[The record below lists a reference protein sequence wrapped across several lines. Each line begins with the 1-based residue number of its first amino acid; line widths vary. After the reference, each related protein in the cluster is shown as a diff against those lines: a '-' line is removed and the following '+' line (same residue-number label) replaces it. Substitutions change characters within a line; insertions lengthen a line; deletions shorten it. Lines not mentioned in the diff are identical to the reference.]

1 MHATHNVQMRKMVL
15 LMLDRQKDKL
25 FLIFSTRGKEA
36 ELFIV
41 PDSLA
46 AKEKTVG
53 LSFGH

>member
-1 MHATHNVQMRKMVL
+1 MRKMAL

-46 AKEKTVG
+46 AKEKTIG